1 MKSLYLLPLLLMATT
16 SYAANNQ
23 DWKTEPYI
31 DKDALKYD
39 LKIEQA
45 KKKIDADCKGAP
57 NEIACFM
64 NGSRGLR
71 NTLPVRGSSNYYKMI
86 HHDLSKAE
94 ADKLLKRYSKIV
106 TKVRKVNPLD
116 AEDGEI
122 TWNTIQDEGRWIQ
135 SHIFHRNSL
144 EPLVLS
150 TGEVLPFYSLY
161 NQ

>member
-1 MKSLYLLPLLLMATT
+1 MKQLYLLPFLLVSSATF
-16 SYAANNQ
+16 AWQ
-23 DWKTEPYI
+23 TEPYI
-31 DKDALKYD
+31 DQEALKYD

-45 KKKIDADCKGAP
+45 HQKIRADCKNAK
-57 NEIACFM
+57 NKISCFM
-64 NGSRGLR
+64 DGGKDLE
-71 NTLPVRGSSNYYKMI
+71 NTLPSRGTSDYFKMVY
-86 HHDLSKAE
+86 HDLSKAE
-94 ADKLLKRYSKIV
+94 ADELLKRYSKIV

-116 AEDGEI
+116 AEEGEI
-122 TWNTIQDEGRWIQ
+122 TWDTIQDEGRWIQ